1 MARRRSTLTI
11 LPLLIAGLIAAWQ
24 YFGAEKVV
32 IPETGRVARV
42 GLSTDE
48 EKALGLQSYREVV
61 AQSDVVTSGADYE
74 RVVRVARKLAT
85 AVGDAGGKFDWQV
98 SVIRSDQ
105 ANAFCLPG
113 GKIAVY
119 TGILKHTQTD
129 AGLAAVMGH
138 EMAHAIARHGSQRLL
153 QNSLTQT
160 VMVGASLSFTDMDWD
175 QRRMVM
181 AALGAGAQFGV
192 LLPFSRKHESEAD
205 ELGLI
210 YMARAGYDP
219 TEAIAFWQRMAEA
232 GGQKPPEF
240 ASTHPSNATRIEQLR
255 ELLPKAQAEYA
266 KAANGSAGR

>member
-1 MARRRSTLTI
+1 MVQMRRRSSLTI
-11 LPLLIAGLIAAWQ
+11 LPLIIALAVAAYQ
-24 YFGAEKVV
+24 YFGAEKVT

-42 GLSTDE
+42 ALSTE
-48 EKALGLQSYREVV
+48 QEAALGLQSYREVV
-61 AQSDVVTSGADYE
+61 SQSDVVNSGPQHDL
-74 RVVRVARKLAT
+74 VVRVAKRLAA
-85 AVGDAGGKFDWQV
+85 AVGDAGRGFDWQV

-119 TGILKHTQTD
+119 TGILPHTQNE

-160 VMVGASLSFTDMDWD
+160 VMMGAQLSFTDMDSN
-175 QRRMVM
+175 QRRMVL

-192 LLPFSRKHESEAD
+192 LLPFSRNHESEAD
-205 ELGLI
+205 ELGLL

-219 TEAIAFWQRMAEA
+219 REAIAFWERMSESESS
-232 GGQKPPEF
+232 QPPEF
-240 ASTHPSNATRIEQLR
+240 ASTHPSHGTRIANLRKLLPRAESEYQAATRR
-255 ELLPKAQAEYA
+255 
-266 KAANGSAGR
+266 

>member
-1 MARRRSTLTI
+1 MASRRRSLTI
-11 LPLLIAGLIAAWQ
+11 LPLIIAAAFAAFQ
-24 YFGAEKVV
+24 YFGAEKVT

-42 GLSTDE
+42 GLSSEQE
-48 EKALGLQSYREVV
+48 EALGLQSYREVV
-61 AQSDVVTSGADYE
+61 AQSEIVSSGPEYELVVG
-74 RVVRVARKLAT
+74 VAKRLA
-85 AVGDAGGKFDWQV
+85 ASIGSAGDGFDWQV

-119 TGILKHTQTD
+119 TGILPFTRNE

-160 VMVGASLSFTDMDWD
+160 VMMGAQLSFTDMDWQ
-175 QRRMVM
+175 QRRMVL

-192 LLPFSRKHESEAD
+192 LLPFSRNHESEAD

-219 TEAIAFWQRMAEA
+219 TEAIAFWERMGEGETASA
-232 GGQKPPEF
+232 PEF
-240 ASTHPSNATRIEQLR
+240 ASTHPSHGTRIANLR
-255 ELLPKAQAEYA
+255 RLLPRAEA
-266 KAANGSAGR
+266 EREKSRR

>member
-1 MARRRSTLTI
+1 MPRRRSTLTI

-61 AQSDVVTSGADYE
+61 AQSDVVTNGPEYE
-74 RVVRVARKLAT
+74 RVVRVARKLAA

-98 SVIRSDQ
+98 SVIRSEQ

-160 VMVGASLSFTDMDWD
+160 VMMGASLSFTDMDWD

-219 TEAIAFWQRMAEA
+219 TEAISFWQRMAEA
-232 GGQKPPEF
+232 GGQQSPEF

-255 ELLPKAQAEYA
+255 ALLPKAQAEYA
-266 KAANGSAGR
+266 KVSSRTGER